1 MSLIE
6 GGIQNSLI
14 LQIIN
19 SDASVAIK
27 LESDALV
34 WMIIF
39 GKGRSIVVLFCFFCS
54 VPNFRH

>member
-39 GKGRSIVVLFCFFCS
+39 AKGRSIVVLF
-54 VPNFRH
+54 